1 MKKKVLNSE
10 LQVGMYVCEL
20 DRPWLDTPFLFQGFH
35 IDTPEQIQE
44 LRNHCDY
51 VYIDP
56 MISAEFSALP
66 RLMPRPL
73 SVFEQDKEQS
83 IGSLQNSRLLS
94 VDPKKRGGVFQTSA
108 MAVYAD
114 KSTVEEELI
123 IAKEVHH
130 KCEELIR
137 NLTHD
142 IHGGHVIDSNSV
154 NAGIAEL
161 VASVMRNQDAML
173 LLTKLKRKD
182 SYSFGH
188 SIDVSIYM
196 VAFGRCLGFPQTQ
209 LQILGVGGLL
219 LDIGKILLPDGL
231 LEKKGTLK
239 PEENAALKRHVQFGM
254 QLVQDAKSFPAEVLD
269 IVENHHERQNGSGYP
284 KGLRKNQ
291 IGMFANMA
299 AIVDCFQAL
308 TSVRPYATPVP
319 PSEALQRLYDWKGR
333 FFHGALVEQFIQC
346 VGIYPVGS
354 LVELNTGEVGIVISQ
369 NRVRRLQPKVLLIL
383 DSFKK
388 AYSYPVTLDLVNR
401 PKTVDDIPYEIMRTL
416 EYGMYG
422 VDPREYYL

>member
-1 MKKKVLNSE
+1 MKKKVLKSE

-35 IDTPEQIQE
+35 IESLEQIEE

-51 VYIDP
+51 VYINP

-66 RLMPRPL
+66 RLMPRPQPL
-73 SVFEQDKEQS
+73 FEQDKEQG
-83 IGSLQNSRLLS
+83 IGALQNSRLLS
-94 VDPKKRGGVFQTSA
+94 VDPKKSGGVFETA
-108 MAVYAD
+108 ATVVYED
-114 KSTVEEELI
+114 KSTVEEELV
-123 IAKEVHH
+123 IAKEVHR

-137 NLTHD
+137 SMTHD
-142 IHGGHVIDSNSV
+142 IHSGHIVDSNSV

-161 VASVMRNQDAML
+161 VASMMRNQDAML

-182 SYSFGH
+182 SYSFEH

-196 VAFGRCLGFPQTQ
+196 VAFGRCLGFPEAQ
-209 LQILGVGGLL
+209 LHILGVGGLL

-291 IGMFANMA
+291 IGMYANMA

-308 TSVRPYATPVP
+308 TNVRPYAAPTP

-333 FFHGALVEQFIQC
+333 FFHEALVEQFIQC

-369 NRVRRLQPKVLLIL
+369 NRVRRLLPKVLLIL
-383 DSFKK
+383 DAVKK
-388 AYSYPVTLDLVNR
+388 AYSYPVTLDLINK
-401 PKTVDDIPYEIMRTL
+401 PKTVEDIPYEIKRTL

>member
-1 MKKKVLNSE
+1 MKKKVLTGE
-10 LQVGMYVCEL
+10 LLIGMYVCEL

-35 IDTPEQIQE
+35 IENLEQIEE
-44 LRNHCDY
+44 LKNHCDY

-66 RLMPRPL
+66 RLMTRPQSL
-73 SVFEQDKEQS
+73 MQQDKEQS
-83 IGSLQNSRLLS
+83 SESLQNFPLLS
-94 VDPKKRGGVFQTSA
+94 AEARKRGGVFQTSA
-108 MAVYAD
+108 MAFYED
-114 KSTVEEELI
+114 KATVEEELV
-123 IAKEVHH
+123 IAKEVHR
-130 KCEELIR
+130 KCEDLIR
-137 NLTHD
+137 NITHD
-142 IHGGHVIDSNSV
+142 IHRGHALDSNSITEGV
-154 NAGIAEL
+154 ADL

-196 VAFGRCLGFPQTQ
+196 VAFGRCLRFPEAQ
-209 LQILGVGGLL
+209 LNILGVGGLL
-219 LDIGKILLPDGL
+219 LDVGKILLPDGL

-254 QLVQDAKSFPAEVLD
+254 QLVQNAQSFPPEVLD
-269 IVENHHERQNGSGYP
+269 IIENHHERQNGSGYP
-284 KGLRKNQ
+284 KGLRADE

-308 TSVRPYATPVP
+308 TSVRPYAAPMP
-319 PSEALQRLYDWKGR
+319 PSEALQSLYDWKDR

-369 NRVRRLQPKVLLIL
+369 NRVRRLLPKVLLIL
-383 DSFKK
+383 DAVKK
-388 AYSYPVTLDLVNR
+388 AYSYPVTLDLINK
-401 PKTVDDIPYEIMRTL
+401 PKTVEDIPYEIKRTL

-422 VDPREYYL
+422 VDPKEYYL

>member
-1 MKKKVLNSE
+1 MKKKVLKSE

-35 IDTPEQIQE
+35 IESPEQIEE

-66 RLMPRPL
+66 RLMTRPQLLMEEDKKL
-73 SVFEQDKEQS
+73 SS
-83 IGSLQNSRLLS
+83 GLLQNFPLLS
-94 VDPKKRGGVFQTSA
+94 AEARKRGGVFQAS
-108 MAVYAD
+108 MMSVYED
-114 KSTVEEELI
+114 QSTVEEELV
-123 IAKEVHH
+123 IAKEVYRQ
-130 KCEELIR
+130 CEDLMR
-137 NLTHD
+137 NITRD
-142 IHGGHVIDSNSV
+142 IHTGHALDSKGIKAGVTDLVESV
-154 NAGIAEL
+154 
-161 VASVMRNQDAML
+161 VRNQDAML

-182 SYSFGH
+182 SYSFAH
-188 SIDVSIYM
+188 SIDVSIFM
-196 VAFGRCLGFPQTQ
+196 VAFGRCLGFPEAQ
-209 LQILGVGGLL
+209 LNVLGLGGLL
-219 LDIGKILLPDGL
+219 LDVGKILLPDGL
-231 LEKKGTLK
+231 LEKKGALK
-239 PEENAALKRHVQFGM
+239 PEENAALKRHVLFGM
-254 QLVQDAKSFPAEVLD
+254 QLVQNAESFPPEVLD
-269 IVENHHERQNGSGYP
+269 IIENHHERQNGSGYP
-284 KGLRKNQ
+284 RRLLADE

-319 PSEALQRLYDWKGR
+319 PSEALQRLFDWKDR

-369 NRVRRLQPKVLLIL
+369 NRVRRLQPKILLIL
-383 DSFKK
+383 DSLKN
-388 AYSYPVTLDLVNR
+388 AYSYPATLDLINK
-401 PKTVDDIPYEIMRTL
+401 PKTVDDIPYEIKRTL